1 MSRLPRFAIICL
13 ALALIAAACG
23 GDDDQPAAPAPT
35 ATPVP
40 TPQPTEPA
48 PAPTARPETAPTPP
62 TRTCDWPMWGH
73 GIDRTF
79 SYPCD
84 SGISPDTA
92 ADLRR
97 IWYFNTSDVVTA
109 APVVVNGVLYVGDW
123 AGRFY
128 ALDAADGTELWHYD
142 AEYHDN
148 VYAGQI
154 TSSASYTV
162 IDDTPAVVFNAGR
175 TIHALDA
182 ADGTVIWTH
191 ALGEPG
197 WPTELETTPI
207 VVDNRVIATFDTH
220 NAPFPA
226 GVVALDLAT
235 GDLLWHFDLEGGDHR
250 GCGGV
255 WGSPSVDLDRRLMF
269 AGSANC
275 PTSPD
280 GWGPYTEALFAVHI
294 DTGEP
299 AWSFQPH
306 PPNNDDSDFAGVP
319 VLFTANGQDLV
330 GLGNKD
336 AVFYVV
342 DRDTGELVW
351 STRATADNVI
361 RPNFSSGGFI
371 GPAAY
376 ADGIIAGGTGVA
388 DCPCMHAFDA
398 ATGEIAWQQ
407 QAVGPTYSPTT
418 EVNGVVFVGS
428 LDFTLR
434 ALRLDTGEVLW
445 SDELTGLISGGVAIV
460 GDDMWA
466 VAGFREPGSAGPSET
481 SGVFRY
487 TVAPD
492 VEAAAQTAP
501 EETPEPEAGL
511 VRLVGASGRCI
522 DAPCDVGFDFK
533 TPPPGTDPML
543 TLSIQTDP
551 FQLTVTSSGLGDPA
565 AWLREGSDA
574 AAVGA
579 SAFGVLVSERDDR
592 PSGGYLCVI
601 EDDGGCIARTVPRPG
616 ASYNRISLLALD
628 DTTAIPGP
636 ADGFDRL
643 VASIGFNPPL
653 QTEPLDPPTYLVFS
667 PQGNNLVVYGDNG
680 GTQRLITNAR
690 EDPDGRDI
698 NGQVCFTG
706 DSHFIA
712 GEDTGQ
718 PEIPAGFGVFQLE
731 GDALGSLTATQ
742 IGKLTPDFESADS
755 QPEPYGCAILPDGRL
770 LTTDVGNQ
778 SSGPGTGQLTVWFPN
793 PAYQPDAPS
802 SESNQ
807 PYDGTRCVVADDI
820 ATAQQ
825 LAADGDT
832 VLVASARA
840 PTTGIR
846 RYANLPRTAEECDR
860 AAVIVEQFIAPGD
873 GLNLTSGIAADGRG
887 GWYVSDVLTGL
898 INQYDADGSYIRTV
912 LEPPEGEGLSTEPI
926 STGSP
931 LGIAVGPDGALYY
944 ADLALAI
951 NERGIGPT
959 SGQGTVRRI
968 RFDPDNH
975 PLPPE
980 SLDYGL
986 SFPDGLGILLTP

>member
-1 MSRLPRFAIICL
+1 MNWLPRFAVLCL

-23 GDDDQPAAPAPT
+23 GDDDQPAAPGPAATPT
-35 ATPVP
+35 ATAQPAEPGP
-40 TPQPTEPA
+40 TPALTAQPD
-48 PAPTARPETAPTPP
+48 TAP
-62 TRTCDWPMWGH
+62 TCDWPMWGH

-97 IWYFNTSDVVTA
+97 IWFFNTSDVVTA
-109 APVVVNGVLYVGDW
+109 APVVVDGVLYVGDW

-128 ALDAADGTELWHYD
+128 ALDAADGTELWHFD

-162 IDDTPAVVFNAGR
+162 IAGTPAVVFNAGR

-207 VVDNRVIATFDTH
+207 VADNRVIATFDTH

-235 GDLLWHFDLEGGDHR
+235 GEQLWHFDLEAGDHR

-255 WGSPSVDLDRRLMF
+255 WGSPSVDLERRLMF

-280 GWGPYTEALFAVHI
+280 GWGPYTEALFAVDI

-319 VLFTANGQDLV
+319 VLFTADGQDLV

-398 ATGEIAWQQ
+398 ATGEIVWQQ

-434 ALRLDTGEVLW
+434 ALRLDNGEVLW

-522 DAPCDVGFDFK
+522 DTPCDVGFDFK
-533 TPPPGTDPML
+533 TPPPGTDPQL

-628 DTTAIPGP
+628 DTTTIPGP

-653 QTEPLDPPTYLVFS
+653 QTEPLDPPAYLVFS
-667 PQGNNLVVYGDNG
+667 PQGNNLVIYGDNG

-706 DSHFIA
+706 DGHFIA

-718 PEIPAGFGVFQLE
+718 PEVPAGFGVFQLE
-731 GDALGSLTATQ
+731 GDALGNLTATQ

-793 PAYQPDAPS
+793 PAYQSDAPS
-802 SESNQ
+802 TESNQ

-846 RYANLPRTAEECDR
+846 RYANLPRTAQACDP
-860 AAVIVEQFIAPGD
+860 AAVVVEQFIAPGD
-873 GLNLTSGIAADGRG
+873 GLSLVSGIAPDGRG
-887 GWYVSDVLTGL
+887 GWYVSDVLSGL
-898 INQYDADGSYIRTV
+898 INQYDTNGSYIRTV

-931 LGIAVGPDGALYY
+931 LGIAVGPDGTLYY

-951 NERGIGPT
+951 NQRGIGPA
-959 SGQGTVRRI
+959 SGQGTIRRI
-968 RFDPDNH
+968 RFDADNH

-980 SLDYGL
+980 TLDYGL
-986 SFPDGLGILLTP
+986 SFPDGLGIIPTP

>member
-1 MSRLPRFAIICL
+1 MIRLPRLVAILL
-13 ALALIAAACG
+13 AFALIAAACG
-23 GDDDQPAAPAPT
+23 NDDDDQLAAPTPAATPAATAEPTEAAAPTPDPTAQPVVPAPT
-35 ATPVP
+35 GP
-40 TPQPTEPA
+40 
-48 PAPTARPETAPTPP
+48 
-62 TRTCDWPMWGH
+62 TCDWPMWGH

-84 SGISPDTA
+84 SGINPDTA
-92 ADLRR
+92 ASLRR

-109 APVVVNGVLYVGDW
+109 APVVVDGTLYVGDW

-142 AEYHDN
+142 SEYHDN

-162 IDDTPAVVFNAGR
+162 INGTPAVVFNAGR
-175 TIHALDA
+175 TIHALNA

-191 ALGEPG
+191 ARGEPG
-197 WPTELETTPI
+197 WPTEFETTPI
-207 VVDNRVIATFDTH
+207 VVEDRVIATFDTH

-226 GVVALDLAT
+226 GVVAVSLAT
-235 GDLLWHFDLEGGDHR
+235 GEELWHFDLEGGDHR

-255 WGSPSVDLDRRLMF
+255 WGSPSVDLERRLMF

-280 GWGPYTEALFAVHI
+280 GWGPYTEALFAVNI

-319 VLFTANGQDLV
+319 VLFSANGQDLV

-342 DRDTGELVW
+342 NRDTGELVW

-398 ATGEIAWQQ
+398 ATGDIVWQQ

-418 EVNGVVFVGS
+418 EVSGVVFVGS

-434 ALRLDTGEVLW
+434 ALRLDDGEVLW

-492 VEAAAQTAP
+492 VEAAEQTAP
-501 EETPEPEAGL
+501 EEEPEPEAGQ

-533 TPPPGTDPML
+533 TPPPGTDPQL

-551 FQLTVTSSGLGDPA
+551 FELTVTSSGLGDPA

-579 SAFGVLVSERDDR
+579 SAYGVLVSERDDR
-592 PSGGYLCVI
+592 PSGGYLCVL
-601 EDDGGCIARTVPRPG
+601 DDQGGCTARTVPRPG
-616 ASYNRISLLALD
+616 ASYNRISLLALN
-628 DTTAIPGP
+628 DTTTIPGP

-680 GTQRLITNAR
+680 GIQRLITNAR
-690 EDPDGRDI
+690 EDPNGRDI
-698 NGQVCFTG
+698 NGQVCFTDDG
-706 DSHFIA
+706 RFIA

-718 PEIPAGFGVFQLE
+718 PEIPAGFGIFDLD
-731 GDALGSLTATQ
+731 GDSLGTLSAIQ
-742 IGKLTPDFESADS
+742 VGKLTPDFESADS
-755 QPEPYGCAILPDGRL
+755 QPEPYGCAFLPDGRL

-778 SSGPGTGQLTVWFPN
+778 ASGPGTGQLTVWFP
-793 PAYQPDAPS
+793 
-802 SESNQ
+802 
-807 PYDGTRCVVADDI
+807 PYDGARCVVADYI

-825 LAADGDT
+825 LAADGDD
-832 VLVASARA
+832 VLLASARA
-840 PTTGIR
+840 PTIGVQR
-846 RYANLPRTAEECDR
+846 FSNLPRSADECDPD
-860 AAVIVEQFIAPGD
+860 AVTVELFIAVGD
-873 GLNLTSGIAADGRG
+873 GVSLTTGIAADGRG
-887 GWYVSDVLTGL
+887 GWYVSDTLTGV
-898 INQYDADGSYIRTV
+898 INQYDGDGNYLRTV
-912 LEPPEGEGLSTEPI
+912 LAPPEGEGLGLEPI

-931 LGIAVGPDGALYY
+931 LGIAVGPDGTLYY
-944 ADLALAI
+944 ADLALAL
-951 NERGIGPT
+951 NDGNIGPT
-959 SGQGTVRRI
+959 GGQGTVRRI
-968 RFDPDNH
+968 RFDADNQ
-975 PLPPE
+975 PMAPE
-980 SLDYGL
+980 TIDYGL
-986 SFPDGLGILLTP
+986 NFPDGLGVLPIP

>member
-1 MSRLPRFAIICL
+1 MNRAPLLSVLVV

-23 GDDDQPAAPAPT
+23 GDDEQPATPATPSPT
-35 ATPVP
+35 ATTQPAEPSP
-40 TPQPTEPA
+40 TPAASAQPT
-48 PAPTARPETAPTPP
+48 TAPLGP
-62 TRTCDWPMWGH
+62 TCDWPMWGH

-84 SGISPDTA
+84 SAINPDTA

-97 IWYFNTSDVVTA
+97 IWFFNTSDVVTA

-128 ALDAADGTELWHYD
+128 ALNAADGTEIWHYD

-154 TSSASYTV
+154 TSSASYTL
-162 IDDTPAVVFNAGR
+162 IGATPAVVFNAGR
-175 TIHALDA
+175 TIHALNA
-182 ADGTVIWTH
+182 ADGTEIWSH

-226 GVVALDLAT
+226 GVVAVDLAT
-235 GDLLWHFDLEGGDHR
+235 GELLWHFDLEGGDHK

-255 WGSPSVDLDRRLMF
+255 WGSPSVDLGRRLMF

-275 PTSPD
+275 PTSPE
-280 GWGPYTEALFAVHI
+280 GWGPYTEALFAVDI

-306 PPNNDDSDFAGVP
+306 PPNNDDSDFAGAP

-330 GLGNKD
+330 SLGNKD

-342 DRDTGELVW
+342 NRDTGELVW
-351 STRATADNVI
+351 STRATNDNVI
-361 RPNFSSGGFI
+361 RSNFASGGFI

-398 ATGEIAWQQ
+398 ATGQIVWQQ
-407 QAVGPTYSPTT
+407 PAVGPTYSPTT

-434 ALRLDTGEVLW
+434 ALRLETGEVLW

-466 VAGFREPGSAGPSET
+466 VAGFREPGSPGPSET

-487 TVAPD
+487 TVAPE
-492 VEAAAQTAP
+492 VEAAPQTAP
-501 EETPEPEAGL
+501 EQAPEPEAGQ
-511 VRLVGASGRCI
+511 VRLVAASGRCI

-533 TPPPGTDPML
+533 TPPPGTDPQL
-543 TLSIQTDP
+543 TMSIQTDP
-551 FQLTVTSSGLGDPA
+551 FELTVASRGLGDPA
-565 AWLREGSDA
+565 AWLRKGSDA

-579 SAFGVLVSERDDR
+579 SAYGVLVSERDDR
-592 PSGGYLCVI
+592 PAGGYLCVL
-601 EDDGGCIARTVPRPG
+601 DDQGGCIARTVPRPG
-616 ASYNRISLLALD
+616 VSYNRISLLALH

-667 PQGNNLVVYGDNG
+667 PQGNNLVIYGDNG
-680 GTQRLITNAR
+680 ATHRLITNAR
-690 EDPDGRDI
+690 EDPNGRDI
-698 NGQVCFTG
+698 NGQVCFTDDG
-706 DSHFIA
+706 RFIA

-718 PEIPAGFGVFQLE
+718 PEIPAGFGLFQLD
-731 GDALGSLTATQ
+731 GDTLDTLAATQ
-742 IGKLTPDFESADS
+742 IGKLTPDFEAAVN
-755 QPEPYGCAILPDGRL
+755 QPEPYGCALLPDGRL

-778 SSGPGTGQLTVWFPN
+778 ASGPGTGQLTVWFP
-793 PAYQPDAPS
+793 
-802 SESNQ
+802 
-807 PYDGTRCVVADDI
+807 PYDGARCVVADDI

-825 LAADGDT
+825 LAADGND
-832 VLVASARA
+832 VLVASARP
-840 PTTGIR
+840 PTIGVQ
-846 RYANLPRTAEECDR
+846 RYSNLPRSTDQCDP
-860 AAVIVEQFIAPGD
+860 AAVAVELFIAVGD
-873 GLNLTSGIAADGRG
+873 GLTLTTGIAADRRG
-887 GWYVSDVLTGL
+887 GWYVSDTLVGV
-898 INQYDADGSYIRTV
+898 INQYDGDGNYVRTV
-912 LEPPEGEGLSTEPI
+912 LAPPEGEGLALEPI

-931 LGIAVGPDGALYY
+931 LGIAVGPDGTLYY
-944 ADLALAI
+944 ADLALVI
-951 NERGIGPT
+951 NESGIGPA

-968 RFDPDNH
+968 RFDADNQ

-980 SLDYGL
+980 TIDYGL
-986 SFPDGLGILLTP
+986 NFPDGLGILPIP

>member
-1 MSRLPRFAIICL
+1 MILIPRLAVVLL

-23 GDDDQPAAPAPT
+23 GDDDQPSASAPAATPAATAEPALPAESTPAPT
-35 ATPVP
+35 AQPEP
-40 TPQPTEPA
+40 TD
-48 PAPTARPETAPTPP
+48 TAPSAP
-62 TRTCDWPMWGH
+62 TCDWPMWGH
-73 GIDRTF
+73 GISRTF

-84 SGISPDTA
+84 SGINPDTA
-92 ADLRR
+92 AHLRR

-128 ALDAADGTELWHYD
+128 ALNAADGTELWHYD

-154 TSSASYTV
+154 TSSASYTL
-162 IDDTPAVVFNAGR
+162 IEGTSAVVFNAGR
-175 TIHALDA
+175 TIHALNA

-207 VVDNRVIATFDTH
+207 VMEDRVIATFDTH

-226 GVVALDLAT
+226 GVVAVSLTT
-235 GDLLWHFDLEGGDHR
+235 GELLWHFDLESGDHR

-255 WGSPSVDLDRRLMF
+255 WGSPSVDLQRRLMF

-275 PTSPD
+275 PSSPD
-280 GWGPYTEALFAVHI
+280 GWGPYTEALFAVNI

-299 AWSFQPH
+299 VWSFQPH

-319 VLFTANGQDLV
+319 VLFNANGQDLV

-342 DRDTGELVW
+342 NRDTGELVW
-351 STRATADNVI
+351 STRATNDNVI

-376 ADGIIAGGTGVA
+376 AQGIIAGGTGVA

-398 ATGEIAWQQ
+398 ATGAIVWQQ

-487 TVAPD
+487 TVASD

-501 EETPEPEAGL
+501 QEEPEPEAGL
-511 VRLVGASGRCI
+511 VRLVEASGRCI

-533 TPPPGTDPML
+533 TPPPGTDPKL

-551 FQLTVTSSGLGDPA
+551 FELTVTSSGLGNPA

-579 SAFGVLVSERDDR
+579 SAYGVLVSERDDR
-592 PSGGYLCVI
+592 PSGGYLCVL
-601 EDDGGCIARTVPRPG
+601 DDQGGCTARTVPRPG
-616 ASYNRISLLALD
+616 ASYNRISLLALN
-628 DTTAIPGP
+628 DTTTIPGP

-653 QTEPLDPPTYLVFS
+653 QTEPLDPPAYLVFS
-667 PQGNNLVVYGDNG
+667 PQGNNLVVYGDTG
-680 GTQRLITNAR
+680 GAQRLITNAR

-698 NGQVCFTG
+698 NGQVCFAG
-706 DSHFIA
+706 DGRFIA

-718 PEIPAGFGVFQLE
+718 PEIPAGFGIFQID
-731 GDALGSLTATQ
+731 GSTLGSLTATQ
-742 IGKLTPDFESADS
+742 VGKLTPDFESAES
-755 QPEPYGCAILPDGRL
+755 QPEPYGCAFLPDGRL

-778 SSGPGTGQLTVWFPN
+778 SSGPGTGQLTVWFP
-793 PAYQPDAPS
+793 
-802 SESNQ
+802 
-807 PYDGTRCVVADDI
+807 PYDGARCVVADDI

-825 LAADGDT
+825 LAADGED
-832 VLVASARA
+832 VLVSSART
-840 PTTGIR
+840 PTTGIW
-846 RYANLPRTAEECDR
+846 RYANLPRSPAECDP
-860 AAVIVEQFIAPGD
+860 AAVTADLFISPGH
-873 GLNLTSGIAADGRG
+873 GLSLTSGVAADGRG
-887 GWYVSDVLTGL
+887 GWFVSDVLTGL
-898 INQYDADGSYIRTV
+898 INQYDAEGNYVRTV
-912 LEPPEGEGLSTEPI
+912 LAPPEGEFLSTTPL

-931 LGIAVGPDGALYY
+931 LGIAVGPDGTLYY

-951 NERGIGPT
+951 NERGIGPAR
-959 SGQGTVRRI
+959 GQGTVRRI
-968 RFDPDNH
+968 RFDADNQ

-980 SLDYGL
+980 TLDYGL
-986 SFPDGLGILLTP
+986 NFPDGLGILPAP

>member
-1 MSRLPRFAIICL
+1 MIRLPRLAAILL
-13 ALALIAAACG
+13 ALVLMAAACG
-23 GDDDQPAAPAPT
+23 EDQPPASTAPAPT
-35 ATPVP
+35 AQPAESAP
-40 TPQPTEPA
+40 TDTPTETPT
-48 PAPTARPETAPTPP
+48 PAPTAQPAPTPAGP
-62 TRTCDWPMWGH
+62 TCDWPMWGH
-73 GIDRTF
+73 GISRTF

-84 SGISPDTA
+84 SGINPDTA

-128 ALDAADGTELWHYD
+128 ALNAADGTELWHFD

-162 IDDTPAVVFNAGR
+162 INGIPAVVFNAGR
-175 TIHALDA
+175 TIHALNA
-182 ADGTVIWTH
+182 ADGTMIWTH

-207 VVDNRVIATFDTH
+207 VVEDRVIATFDTH

-226 GVVALDLAT
+226 GVVAVSLAT
-235 GDLLWHFDLEGGDHR
+235 GELLWHFDLEGGDHR

-255 WGSPSVDLDRRLMF
+255 WGSPSVDLERRLMF

-280 GWGPYTEALFAVHI
+280 GWGPYTEALFAVNI

-342 DRDTGELVW
+342 HRDTGELVW
-351 STRATADNVI
+351 STRATNDNVI

-398 ATGEIAWQQ
+398 ATGTIVWQQ
-407 QAVGPTYSPTT
+407 HAVGPTYSPTT

-434 ALRLDTGEVLW
+434 ALRLDDGEVLW

-487 TVAPD
+487 TVAPN

-501 EETPEPEAGL
+501 EQEPEPEAGL
-511 VRLVGASGRCI
+511 IRLVEASGRCI
-522 DAPCDVGFDFK
+522 DGPCEVGFDFK
-533 TPPPGTDPML
+533 TPPPGTDPQL

-579 SAFGVLVSERDDR
+579 SAYGVLVSERDDR

-601 EDDGGCIARTVPRPG
+601 DDSGGCVARTVPRPG

-628 DTTAIPGP
+628 DTTTIPGP

-653 QTEPLDPPTYLVFS
+653 QTEPLDPPAYLVFS
-667 PQGNNLVVYGDNG
+667 PQGNNLVVYGDTG
-680 GTQRLITNAR
+680 GAQRLITNAR

-698 NGQVCFTG
+698 NGQVCFAG
-706 DSHFIA
+706 DGRFIA

-718 PEIPAGFGVFQLE
+718 PEIPAGFGIFQLD
-731 GDALGSLTATQ
+731 GSTLGSLTATQ
-742 IGKLTPDFESADS
+742 IGKLTPDFESAES
-755 QPEPYGCAILPDGRL
+755 QPEPYGCAFLPDGRL

-778 SSGPGTGQLTVWFPN
+778 SSGPGTGQLTVWFP
-793 PAYQPDAPS
+793 
-802 SESNQ
+802 
-807 PYDGTRCVVADDI
+807 PYDGARCVVADDI

-825 LAADGDT
+825 LAADGED
-832 VLVASARA
+832 VLVSSART
-840 PTTGIR
+840 PTTGIW
-846 RYANLPRTAEECDR
+846 RYANLPRNKAECDP
-860 AAVIVEQFIAPGD
+860 AAVTADLFISPGH
-873 GLNLTSGIAADGRG
+873 GLSLTSGVAADGRG
-887 GWYVSDVLTGL
+887 GWFVSDVLTGL
-898 INQYDADGSYIRTV
+898 INQYDAEGNYVRTV
-912 LEPPEGEGLSTEPI
+912 LAPPEGEFLSTTPL

-931 LGIAVGPDGALYY
+931 LGIAVGPDGTLHY

-951 NERGIGPT
+951 NERGIGPAR
-959 SGQGTVRRI
+959 GQGTVRRI
-968 RFDPDNH
+968 RFDADNQ

-980 SLDYGL
+980 TLDYGL
-986 SFPDGLGILLTP
+986 NFPDGLGILPAP

>member
-1 MSRLPRFAIICL
+1 MTPVPRLAALCL
-13 ALALIAAACG
+13 ALSLIAAACG
-23 GDDDQPAAPAPT
+23 GDDEQPAAPAPT
-35 ATPVP
+35 AAP
-40 TPQPTEPA
+40 TAAPTEA
-48 PAPTARPETAPTPP
+48 PAPTAPAPAATTTPDTVP
-62 TRTCDWPMWGH
+62 AGPICDWPMWGH

-92 ADLRR
+92 ASLRR

-109 APVVVNGVLYVGDW
+109 APVVVDGTLYVGDW

-128 ALDAADGTELWHYD
+128 ALNADDGTELWHFD

-162 IDDTPAVVFNAGR
+162 INGTPAVVFNAGR
-175 TIHALDA
+175 TIHALNA
-182 ADGTVIWTH
+182 SDGTVIWTH
-191 ALGEPG
+191 ARGEPG
-197 WPTELETTPI
+197 WPTEFETTPI
-207 VVDNRVIATFDTH
+207 VVEDRVIATFDTH

-226 GVVALDLAT
+226 GVVAVSLAT
-235 GDLLWHFDLEGGDHR
+235 GEELWHFDLEGGDHR

-255 WGSPSVDLDRRLMF
+255 WGSPSVDLERRLMF

-280 GWGPYTEALFAVHI
+280 GWGPYTEALFAVNI

-342 DRDTGELVW
+342 NRDTGELVW
-351 STRATADNVI
+351 STRATNDNVI

-398 ATGEIAWQQ
+398 ATGDIVWQQ
-407 QAVGPTYSPTT
+407 HAVGPTYSPTT

-434 ALRLDTGEVLW
+434 ALRLDNGDVLW

-492 VEAAAQTAP
+492 VEAAEQTAP
-501 EETPEPEAGL
+501 EEEPEPEAGQ

-522 DAPCDVGFDFK
+522 DAPCEVGFDFK
-533 TPPPGTDPML
+533 TPPPGTDPKL

-592 PSGGYLCVI
+592 PSGGYLCVL
-601 EDDGGCIARTVPRPG
+601 EEDGGCTARTVPRPG

-628 DTTAIPGP
+628 DTTVIPGP

-706 DSHFIA
+706 DGRFIA

-718 PEIPAGFGVFQLE
+718 PEIPAGFGIFQLE
-731 GDALGSLTATQ
+731 GDELGSLTATQ
-742 IGKLTPDFESADS
+742 VGKLTPDFEAADN
-755 QPEPYGCAILPDGRL
+755 QPEPYGCAFLPDGRL

-778 SSGPGTGQLTVWFPN
+778 ASGPGTGQLTVWFP
-793 PAYQPDAPS
+793 
-802 SESNQ
+802 
-807 PYDGTRCVVADDI
+807 PYDGARCVVADDI

-825 LAADGDT
+825 LAADGDG
-832 VLVASARA
+832 VLVASARP
-840 PTTGIR
+840 PTIGIQ
-846 RYANLPRTAEECDR
+846 RYSNLPRSEDECDP
-860 AAVIVEQFIAPGD
+860 AAVTVELFIAVGD
-873 GLNLTSGIAADGRG
+873 GVTLTTGVAADRQG
-887 GWYVSDVLTGL
+887 GWYVSDTLTGV
-898 INQYDADGSYIRTV
+898 INQYDGDGNYLRTV
-912 LEPPEGEGLSTEPI
+912 LAPPEGEGLGLEPI

-931 LGIAVGPDGALYY
+931 LGIAVGLDGTLYY
-944 ADLALAI
+944 ADLALAL
-951 NERGIGPT
+951 NGGNIGPT
-959 SGQGTVRRI
+959 GGQGTVRRI
-968 RFDPDNH
+968 RFDADNQ
-975 PLPPE
+975 PMAPE
-980 SLDYGL
+980 TIDYGL
-986 SFPDGLGILLTP
+986 NFPDGLGVLPIP